1 MNYTSEIFNR
11 VNLQHIRE
19 FLLHGAECLEVS
31 DKSYEERIAVL
42 HDKFI
47 KRIETGFPDVREY
60 EAVVSEVYSYA
71 TAVEEVY
78 MEIGIQC
85 GVALAIQFL
94 GKTKVK

>member
-19 FLLHGAECLEVS
+19 FLLHGAECLDIS
-31 DKSYEERIAVL
+31 DKSYEERIAAS
-42 HDKFI
+42 HDKAI
-47 KRIETGFPDVREY
+47 KRIEVGLPDIEEC
-60 EAVVSEVYSYA
+60 EAIVSEVYGYA
-71 TAVEEVY
+71 TTIEEVY

>member
-11 VNLQHIRE
+11 VSLQHIRE
-19 FLLHGAECLEVS
+19 FLLHGVECLDIS

-42 HDKFI
+42 HDKVI
-47 KRIETGFPDVREY
+47 KRIETGFPDVKEC

-71 TAVEEVY
+71 TAIEEVY

-85 GVALAIQFL
+85 GVTLAIQYL